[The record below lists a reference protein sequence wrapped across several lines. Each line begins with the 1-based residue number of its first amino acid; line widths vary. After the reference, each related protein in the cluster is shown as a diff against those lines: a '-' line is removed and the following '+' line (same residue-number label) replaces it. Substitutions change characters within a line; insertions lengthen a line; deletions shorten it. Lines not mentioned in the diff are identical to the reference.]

1 MNNYVNLTGRILLA
15 LIFIISGMG
24 KIADPAGTM
33 GYMQAMGVPGILL
46 WPTIAVEILGG
57 IAIIIG
63 FQTRLAAYL
72 LAAFTLLAA
81 VLFHSNFADQMQMI
95 QFMKNLAMTGGLL
108 VLASSGALGL
118 AVDTA
123 KRK

>member
-24 KIADPAGTM
+24 KIADTAGTM

-118 AVDTA
+118 SVD